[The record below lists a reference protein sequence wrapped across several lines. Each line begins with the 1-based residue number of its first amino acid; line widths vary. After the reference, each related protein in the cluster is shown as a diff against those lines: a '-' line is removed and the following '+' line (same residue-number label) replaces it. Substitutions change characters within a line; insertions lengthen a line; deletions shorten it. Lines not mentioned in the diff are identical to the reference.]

1 VKVLGGPIR
10 HEDELE
16 CYDEVFA
23 RLLSNV
29 FDAVPGS
36 ITKTVR
42 NAAHRAGF
50 NVRLTDYLVDWV
62 GERAQGRAD
71 KEGSPTPAK
80 RICAP
85 AECRDFYRARNT
97 KLLRAKPVSN
107 KPSQVIESPRL

>member
-1 VKVLGGPIR
+1 MR

-16 CYDEVFA
+16 YYDEVFA
-23 RLLSNV
+23 RPLSNV

-36 ITKTVR
+36 IPETVK

-62 GERAQGRAD
+62 GERAKSRAN
-71 KEGSPTPAK
+71 KEGSLTLTK
-80 RICAP
+80 GVCAP
-85 AECRDFYRARNT
+85 VECRDFYRARNT
-97 KLLRAKPVSN
+97 KRLRAEAVSN